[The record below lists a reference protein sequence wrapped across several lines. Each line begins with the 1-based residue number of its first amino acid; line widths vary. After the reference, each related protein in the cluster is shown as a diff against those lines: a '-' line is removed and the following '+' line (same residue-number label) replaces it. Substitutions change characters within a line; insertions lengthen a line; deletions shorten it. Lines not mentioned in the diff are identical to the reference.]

1 MMAKI
6 TKGSS
11 FKGVVKYITDE
22 KKETQ
27 ILDAD
32 GLRLKNLSS
41 VIDSFVTQA
50 GMNSRVSKPVGHIS
64 LDFSAQDK
72 ERLSNR
78 LMVQIAR
85 DYMKRMGITDTQYI
99 IARHFDKQHPHI
111 HLVFNRVDNNGKT
124 ISDSNDLYR
133 SERICKELTEKYG
146 LYFATGKENVKE
158 HRLKEPDK
166 TKYEIYN
173 ALKASVPK
181 CQNWKQLIQ
190 ELDRLEIKTEL
201 KTKGNTAIVEGVRF
215 EKNGYKFNGSKV
227 DRIFSYSKIDYR
239 LNLNAKQS
247 INQHPNQTQY
257 NNVLNSITSAIEI
270 TGSIL
275 GGLINPGN
283 DYDAN
288 QAEYN
293 RLQRL
298 KKKKKRKF
306 GRQM

>member
-1 MMAKI
+1 MAKI

-85 DYMKRMGITDTQYI
+85 DYMIRMGITDTQYI

-173 ALKASVPK
+173 ALKTSVPE
-181 CQNWKQLIQ
+181 CQNWKQLIR
-190 ELDRLEIKTEL
+190 ELKRLGIETEF
-201 KTKGNTAIVEGVRF
+201 KTKGNTGEKEGVRF
-215 EKNGYKFNGSKV
+215 EKNGYQFNGSKV
-227 DRIFSYSKIDYR
+227 DRMFSYSKIDFQ
-239 LNLNAKQS
+239 LNLNARQS
-247 INQHPNQTQY
+247 IHQNQTQSASVSTTIESIGSALGDLLNIQSGNGY
-257 NNVLNSITSAIEI
+257 NE
-270 TGSIL
+270 
-275 GGLINPGN
+275 
-283 DYDAN
+283 D
-288 QAEYN
+288 QAYPY
-293 RLQRL
+293 RQP
-298 KKKKKRKF
+298 KKRKKRKY